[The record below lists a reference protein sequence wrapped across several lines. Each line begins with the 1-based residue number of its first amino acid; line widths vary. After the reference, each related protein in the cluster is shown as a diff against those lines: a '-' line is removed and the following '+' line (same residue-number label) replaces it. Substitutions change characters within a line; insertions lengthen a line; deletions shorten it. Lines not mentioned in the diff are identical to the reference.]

1 MSLSSSKFTFSHA
14 LMNKDFSIGL
24 RLRVPLVSRP
34 QTEEVFRRNFTKA
47 YAGAEI
53 TSCATSGTAAHWG
66 LATSFCCQYW
76 AAVPWTGSCKISL
89 SCTGSGSF
97 WHWLYCSMSCFLEL
111 VPLCPSALLPDAE
124 IVGQELNRYQHQ
136 QEGICSEIIC
146 TFKHKLS

>member
-1 MSLSSSKFTFSHA
+1 MGGWQLASVASTGQQYPEL
-14 LMNKDFSIGL
+14 
-24 RLRVPLVSRP
+24 
-34 QTEEVFRRNFTKA
+34 EV
-47 YAGAEI
+47 
-53 TSCATSGTAAHWG
+53 
-66 LATSFCCQYW
+66 
-76 AAVPWTGSCKISL
+76 VSL